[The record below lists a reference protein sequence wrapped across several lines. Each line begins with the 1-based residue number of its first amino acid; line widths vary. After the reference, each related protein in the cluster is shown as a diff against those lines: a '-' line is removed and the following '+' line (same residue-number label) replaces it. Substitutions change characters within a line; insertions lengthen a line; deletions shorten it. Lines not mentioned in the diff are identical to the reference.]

1 MISTTLIGMSD
12 RSYQP
17 SVAGLRAFVALARKR
32 HFGSAA
38 IELGVS
44 QPSLSQALAGLEAGL
59 GTQLIERTTR
69 RVFVTPEGESL
80 LPKAIAVIDA
90 VDEFLAAAAGSD
102 DPLDGTLRLG
112 LIPTVAPYV
121 LPTILRGQAG
131 ELPALTLRV
140 VEDQTARLVAQLREG
155 SLDAAMLALPADAPG
170 LSEIP
175 LYAEDFVL
183 ALPAGHPLAGRKR
196 VEPSALAE
204 LPLLLLDEGHCLRD
218 QALEVCRLAG
228 VRADIGHTRAASL
241 ATAVQ
246 CVEGGLGVTL
256 IPGTA
261 VAAETAGGE
270 LATASFTAPRPGRR
284 IGLVYRESSGR
295 DDAYR
300 RLASIIGRLVDQTG
314 AVRVEAPGVD
324 HATVA

>member
-1 MISTTLIGMSD
+1 MISTRLIGMSD
-12 RSYQP
+12 KSYQP

-32 HFGSAA
+32 HFGAA
-38 IELGVS
+38 ATELGVS

-59 GTQLIERTTR
+59 GKQLIERTTR
-69 RVFVTPEGESL
+69 RVFVTPEGEML
-80 LPKAIAVIDA
+80 LPKAIAVTDA
-90 VDEFLAAAAGSD
+90 VDEFLSASAGSD
-102 DPLDGTLRLG
+102 DPLAGTLRLG

-121 LPTILRGQAG
+121 LPTVLHGLAA
-131 ELPALTLRV
+131 ELPSLALRV

-155 SLDAAMLALPADAPG
+155 SLDAACLALPADVPG
-170 LSEIP
+170 LAEIP
-175 LYAEDFVL
+175 MYAEDFVL
-183 ALPAGHPLAGRKR
+183 ALPSDHPLAGRKR
-196 VEPSALAE
+196 VDPSSLAD

-218 QALEVCRLAG
+218 QALDVCRLAG

-261 VAAETAGGE
+261 VAAETAGGD
-270 LATASFTAPRPGRR
+270 LATATFTKPRPGRR

-295 DDAYR
+295 GESYR
-300 RLASIIGRLVDQTG
+300 RLASIIAGLVEQTG
-314 AVRVEAPGVD
+314 AVRVENTAAV
-324 HATVA
+324 